1 MQRTAACTTRT
12 LRSTLE
18 TKILVGDR
26 WSSSAGFSSSALGS
40 PLSDHDDTSPLSSRL
55 SQRLLSQQNGARTLS
70 NRVKRLTK
78 VEEKKKRPGRLVP
91 FKKDS
96 LKVQPQWSAVGAAL
110 TTLEESISRT
120 NLLLHSLASSEA
132 WARRTSP
139 SRLDWDQKHAMN
151 ATKKESTPAEAA
163 KALTTLLQELGEKQA
178 AAAKLLSR
186 LNRFSNDT
194 SAKVSKQSDS
204 FQDVFDAG
212 VESPTGGKE
221 LSGTDGFETGWGR
234 NELVTHSTQEMDN
247 SVPFKVSS
255 TLPLIEN
262 VQQPILG
269 LPIETT
275 SGKLDLRVI
284 SLDSIA
290 RNPEHFVPVPTL
302 KHGLDRVLFN
312 PGVHWLQ
319 DPHSR
324 VYNFPSELQAMP
336 AFTSFA
342 YDRVNTFITS
352 SKDTELTDLA
362 KQHSKKFVGSTSSLS
377 MILAHIYFLV
387 SNWRDL
393 DLDTLSGAFIH
404 MPRDFS
410 AGQKMPYTF
419 FMRQNDG
426 IAAFDSGSQSEDP
439 LDQNVLSYIGIMLE
453 KLLTLPKGDFDALL
467 RHSPKE
473 LAENASIPKREAYR
487 YSMSKSMVLRSQ
499 LDCADSRLP
508 GTGVFDLKTR
518 AAISVRR
525 DIWNIEVGSGYQI
538 RSATGPL
545 ESFEREYYDLC
556 RSAFLKYSFQ
566 ARIGAM
572 DGIFVA
578 YHNTSRMF
586 GFQYVPLQEMDQRLF
601 GSHEG
606 GERVFK
612 VCLGLLETI
621 ADSIVSCFPGQDIK
635 AMICTSESKDPEL
648 SVWVD
653 PVNWEHPSIPPVHEV
668 RLKVFHQIKGE
679 NAPPGVQVSFEHAD
693 WVVNYN
699 VVKIPPSSETRTRR
713 DKAFARQQSIR
724 VSCLPE
730 GTTIEELSNR
740 MKDGILE
747 GYAPRPEDPVSSDT
761 ESTNADTLS
770 PPLREWNKRFRTQA
784 TPLVHNL
791 RVLSK
796 KGLED
801 LERWTQ
807 NESPKVV
814 YKPRA

>member
-648 SVWVD
+648 SVWVE